1 MVNRAESDAKFS
13 NLLRVFSFEASNSRT
28 ADAFPVILCKLCIIV
43 DIQSRA
49 LVGIKIHN
57 NVYYMGGTC
66 SVPNPDLPGVVLIKV
81 FSSNLRS
88 SRMNCISDAPASS
101 AFCIVS

>member
-13 NLLRVFSFEASNSRT
+13 NLLGIFSFEASNPG
-28 ADAFPVILCKLCIIV
+28 ADDAFPVILCKLCIIV

-49 LVGIKIHN
+49 LVGNNVNN
-57 NVYYMGGTC
+57 NVYCMGGTC
-66 SVPNPDLPGVVLIKV
+66 SDPNPDLPGVVLIKV